1 MKKLYKEVILKN
13 YDGLVSDCELLNEC
27 VGLKFDI
34 DYCGR
39 TTHIIYEIN
48 SRESSVF
55 QKMVEK
61 FRRDTDEFGVVYD
74 FDGDLPVEELDNLYI
89 CLHSVMPLFR
99 GLWLER
105 GEDFLRVECNYNQSL
120 ILDKICLE
128 IEKKYIDK

>member
-1 MKKLYKEVILKN
+1 MKKLYKEVILN
-13 YDGLVSDCELLNEC
+13 DYDGLVSYCEILNEC
-27 VGLKFDI
+27 GGLKFYI
-34 DYCGR
+34 DYCEQ

-48 SRESSVF
+48 SYESRVF

-61 FRRDTDEFGVVYD
+61 FRRKTDEFGVVYD

-105 GEDFLRVECNYNQSL
+105 GEDFLKAECNYTQSL
-120 ILDKICLE
+120 MLDKICLE